1 MLDDEKDLLI
11 KKKLQQDKTISSKA
25 NDIFK
30 NFEKEYLTSDE
41 NKSKSTE
48 DKDTKSNDNVIEL
61 KTHSF
66 LRKIRNFTAVAAS
79 FLVAI
84 SVGTGVAIYSNVNGN
99 KGNTDYT
106 TINIDN
112 GSTASDYTVAE
123 VKNEEV
129 KVEENVEKRVHEN
142 NLIKAVL
149 TTDGNVAIQLKKDFL
164 DYHKLKVDTTK
175 MYKVSNITG
184 NIKDIFV
191 CSMVSKEIPYVL
203 LLMEDGTVE
212 VIQILNEET
221 TGTKEYKF
229 NFYDQGKIAGLKNV
243 EKLEEK
249 TEPLVDSEKD
259 FYYVNAIM
267 KDGSKKQIESLERV
281 SMNDISTNRVTFNSQ
296 DSEKKYTIYAEDDM
310 YVQAFGWSGASNNV
324 YYINDNCLYHKSL
337 VDGTETKLV
346 TGAKSIKIDDDG
358 TIIVKLKFTN
368 FIHRNDQYIKLEQ
381 YNVTDSKIIDQKED
395 DNMIVCLKSDGSITV
410 ELKKGS
416 KKKVE
421 AVEYFK
427 ENYIYNFYAG
437 SYSVHVYNEYSN
449 YDPSKQGSNYYSN
462 ATAIYLD
469 EIGTKGKKYLAL
481 TTKDGESVVV
491 DIYEYI
497 KTSTSGTFEGQPGDN
512 KYVVLRGKYDK
523 RVEKMESCDLKV
535 KFEDGSI
542 KDCKSI
548 EVIYID
554 GKKTIIPVT
563 TLLNKEGYTNFTI
576 VND

>member
-281 SMNDISTNRVTFNSQ
+281 SMNDIST
-296 DSEKKYTIYAEDDM
+296 
-310 YVQAFGWSGASNNV
+310 
-324 YYINDNCLYHKSL
+324 
-337 VDGTETKLV
+337 
-346 TGAKSIKIDDDG
+346 KI
-358 TIIVKLKFTN
+358 
-368 FIHRNDQYIKLEQ
+368 H
-381 YNVTDSKIIDQKED
+381 
-395 DNMIVCLKSDGSITV
+395 
-410 ELKKGS
+410 
-416 KKKVE
+416 
-421 AVEYFK
+421 
-427 ENYIYNFYAG
+427 
-437 SYSVHVYNEYSN
+437 
-449 YDPSKQGSNYYSN
+449 
-462 ATAIYLD
+462 
-469 EIGTKGKKYLAL
+469 
-481 TTKDGESVVV
+481 
-491 DIYEYI
+491 
-497 KTSTSGTFEGQPGDN
+497 
-512 KYVVLRGKYDK
+512 
-523 RVEKMESCDLKV
+523 
-535 KFEDGSI
+535 
-542 KDCKSI
+542 
-548 EVIYID
+548 
-554 GKKTIIPVT
+554 
-563 TLLNKEGYTNFTI
+563 
-576 VND
+576 